1 MNAAELDAIVQSVQ
15 SIATV
20 VSQLGLPGLMALI
33 LAGPALVVMA
43 MLYFEHL
50 RNVRQEK
57 EREAYHA
64 MIERALESYRTDSM
78 NMLGEVSRKHAE
90 IVSFYNDNVSL
101 VKETKRM
108 ADSMQTLVVN
118 NTRAL
123 ERLITIIE
131 TQGRHI

>member
-1 MNAAELDAIVQSVQ
+1 MNPADLDTIVQSVQ

-20 VSQLGLPGLMALI
+20 VSQLGLPGLLGLI

-50 RNVRQEK
+50 RNVRQGK
-57 EREAYHA
+57 EREAYQA

-78 NMLGEVSRKHAE
+78 NMLGEVSKKHAE
-90 IVSFYNDNVSL
+90 IVGFYTDNVSL

-108 ADSMQTLVVN
+108 ADSMQTIVVN

-131 TQGRHI
+131 TQGRFA

>member
-1 MNAAELDAIVQSVQ
+1 MNPAELEAVVQSVQ
-15 SIATV
+15 SIASV
-20 VSQLGLPGLMALI
+20 VSQLGLPGLLGLI
-33 LAGPALVVMA
+33 LAGPALVIMA

-57 EREAYHA
+57 EREEYRK
-64 MIERALESYRTDSM
+64 MIESALESYRTDAM

-123 ERLITIIE
+123 ERLITITE
-131 TQGRHI
+131 TRMRQL